1 MVMFIVL
8 HFRHLC
14 SSLKVQSN
22 ARKNRLCNLF
32 QFLRFQFLNNEGV
45 RFSGLK
51 EFATCLIHTMIRKA
65 VSWPQSCHYDE
76 FSSRFVT
83 SAFGAILRTV
93 SHFYPWGEILTG
105 SIISPRSYT
114 GKVIVTFPENH
125 GKKSA
130 YSCFFY
136 HHCLLTCYFGV
147 WCFLY

>member
-51 EFATCLIHTMIRKA
+51 EFAYHSTCLIRTMIRKA
-65 VSWPQSCHYDE
+65 VSWPQSCHCDE

-105 SIISPRSYT
+105 SIISPRSSDYIRARSSSHSQ
-114 GKVIVTFPENH
+114 KIMV
-125 GKKSA
+125 KSQLIHV
-130 YSCFFY
+130 FFIIIA
-136 HHCLLTCYFGV
+136 F
-147 WCFLY
+147 